1 MADSH
6 LVFDPSII
14 QGVTIGFTPTAGLI
28 AANTSDASDN
38 VTVNICGGGAAS
50 ATRGGFGAFAGNE
63 VASVGGSI
71 VLTGGAIATGNV
83 SLKLGHSSA
92 AIRLQ
97 DSSGNN
103 LLSMSHGGN
112 ITLNAT
118 DAQIT
123 SNTSD
128 GADNKAVSIAGGGA
142 VGSSRGGSVECYG
155 NEGSSTGTVFIRA
168 GNVVGGVITF
178 ATGGSNRVV
187 LNKDGEFVYS
197 PTTFLVKA
205 DTSDAADS
213 KRLALCGGGTN
224 DYSRG
229 AYVVAHGNEF
239 ATNGGNLYLNSGNA
253 SGANMELSVWS
264 SAGVFIFAVNQ
275 ATTEAMR
282 ILHTGGAAEVQVSK
296 NLSLNGAGSFGSG
309 AGVAFIGNATTVPTT
324 NPTGGGVLY
333 AQAGALKYRGSSGT
347 VTTLGPA

>member
-71 VLTGGAIATGNV
+71 VLTGGAIATGNLT
-83 SLKLGHSSA
+83 LKLGHSSA

-123 SNTSD
+123 SNTTD
-128 GADNKAVSIAGGGA
+128 GTDNKAVSIGGGGA
-142 VGSSRGGSVECYG
+142 IGSSRGGSVECYG

-168 GNVVGGVITF
+168 GNVTGGVITF
-178 ATGGSNRVV
+178 ATGGANQLTIKATGI
-187 LNKDGEFVYS
+187 LNFTSTMGNSTKD
-197 PTTFLVKA
+197 PATQAPA
-205 DTSDAADS
+205 DWVQVEI
-213 KRLALCGGGTN
+213 GGTT
-224 DYSRG
+224 YYLP
-229 AYVVAHGNEF
+229 AYTA
-239 ATNGGNLYLNSGNA
+239 
-253 SGANMELSVWS
+253 
-264 SAGVFIFAVNQ
+264 
-275 ATTEAMR
+275 
-282 ILHTGGAAEVQVSK
+282 
-296 NLSLNGAGSFGSG
+296 
-309 AGVAFIGNATTVPTT
+309 
-324 NPTGGGVLY
+324 
-333 AQAGALKYRGSSGT
+333 
-347 VTTLGPA
+347 